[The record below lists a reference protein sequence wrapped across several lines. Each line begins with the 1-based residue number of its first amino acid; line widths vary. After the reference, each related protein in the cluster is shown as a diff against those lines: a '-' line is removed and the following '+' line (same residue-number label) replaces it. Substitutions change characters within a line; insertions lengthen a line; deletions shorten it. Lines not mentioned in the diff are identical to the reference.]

1 MEKMIDQATH
11 NDALVEQIKKIHNE
25 ILVISTANP
34 GMGSNHFFHDHFAN
48 NRMKKQFK
56 PIDIAWFEKPPI
68 VPVKSTPISDEDL
81 IRITRKLFCDK
92 HQEVNYFPF
101 KNKKE
106 ARKAFLKMQRQRYKQ
121 INNPMNETV
130 LQRIIAFVIGHK
142 YYANII
148 RTKGLGGTVD
158 LTSFIHPTKAD
169 ALAHRRDIE
178 QTASY
183 SYVETISFRS
193 RETYVKT
200 FSPDGVRTGQQ
211 IK

>member
-1 MEKMIDQATH
+1 MNVK
-11 NDALVEQIKKIHNE
+11 E
-25 ILVISTANP
+25 ILNTSERIAKEVEAEQPACQKNRTYTMYA
-34 GMGSNHFFHDHFAN
+34 GEHFIKMLDKALDNLHRQHQ
-48 NRMKKQFK
+48 RELLKQN
-56 PIDIAWFEKPPI
+56 
-68 VPVKSTPISDEDL
+68 V
-81 IRITRKLFCDK
+81 
-92 HQEVNYFPF
+92 
-101 KNKKE
+101 
-106 ARKAFLKMQRQRYKQ
+106 
-121 INNPMNETV
+121 MNETV

>member
-1 MEKMIDQATH
+1 MATLFQGP
-11 NDALVEQIKKIHNE
+11 NPKLVPFTHVWTEQELIE
-25 ILVISTANP
+25 ITRDCFCKEGEYANQIVCL
-34 GMGSNHFFHDHFAN
+34 H
-48 NRMKKQFK
+48 
-56 PIDIAWFEKPPI
+56 KPP
-68 VPVKSTPISDEDL
+68 KK
-81 IRITRKLFCDK
+81 TRRSVTQNHKT
-92 HQEVNYFPF
+92 
-101 KNKKE
+101 
-106 ARKAFLKMQRQRYKQ
+106 
-121 INNPMNETV
+121 MNETV

-200 FSPDGVRTGQQ
+200 ISQDGVRTGQQ

>member
-1 MEKMIDQATH
+1 MATLFQGP
-11 NDALVEQIKKIHNE
+11 NPKLVPFTHVWTEQELIE
-25 ILVISTANP
+25 ITRDCFCKEGEYANQIVCL
-34 GMGSNHFFHDHFAN
+34 H
-48 NRMKKQFK
+48 
-56 PIDIAWFEKPPI
+56 KPP
-68 VPVKSTPISDEDL
+68 KK
-81 IRITRKLFCDK
+81 TRRSVTQNHKT
-92 HQEVNYFPF
+92 
-101 KNKKE
+101 
-106 ARKAFLKMQRQRYKQ
+106 
-121 INNPMNETV
+121 MNETV

>member
-1 MEKMIDQATH
+1 
-11 NDALVEQIKKIHNE
+11 
-25 ILVISTANP
+25 
-34 GMGSNHFFHDHFAN
+34 
-48 NRMKKQFK
+48 
-56 PIDIAWFEKPPI
+56 
-68 VPVKSTPISDEDL
+68 
-81 IRITRKLFCDK
+81 
-92 HQEVNYFPF
+92 
-101 KNKKE
+101 
-106 ARKAFLKMQRQRYKQ
+106 
-121 INNPMNETV
+121 MNETV
-130 LQRIIAFVIGHK
+130 LQRIIAFVFGHK

-169 ALAHRRDIE
+169 ALVHRRDIE

>member
-1 MEKMIDQATH
+1 MEKMNVPDINRWTKNIAREAEREQPARSGREYTLVCGESFL
-11 NDALVEQIKKIHNE
+11 NDLN
-25 ILVISTANP
+25 
-34 GMGSNHFFHDHFAN
+34 
-48 NRMKKQFK
+48 
-56 PIDIAWFEKPPI
+56 IAMAI
-68 VPVKSTPISDEDL
+68 M
-81 IRITRKLFCDK
+81 
-92 HQEVNYFPF
+92 
-101 KNKKE
+101 NK
-106 ARKAFLKMQRQRYKQ
+106 RQRKQ
-121 INNPMNETV
+121 LLKQNIMNETV

>member
-1 MEKMIDQATH
+1 MEKLNVPEINRWT
-11 NDALVEQIKKIHNE
+11 KKIEREAEREQPARNDKTYTLYCGSDFIKSLNSAME
-25 ILVISTANP
+25 LV
-34 GMGSNHFFHDHFAN
+34 
-48 NRMKKQFK
+48 KK
-56 PIDIAWFEKPPI
+56 
-68 VPVKSTPISDEDL
+68 
-81 IRITRKLFCDK
+81 RHRKQL
-92 HQEVNYFPF
+92 
-101 KNKKE
+101 
-106 ARKAFLKMQRQRYKQ
+106 LKQ
-121 INNPMNETV
+121 NVMNETV